1 MISLL
6 RISNPDLIWKFHTLV
21 QPIVEPK
28 RNLILNFNNIK
39 KVLGPTKE
47 STLKIKKYIS
57 VAEIT
62 KSLKRLNFDIKYNTK
77 RQQWKVIVP
86 YLRSDDII
94 REIDLI
100 EEIGRLYGF
109 NNFLTRLPKLKKIG
123 KKDLSYKTRKKLTN
137 CLINLGLNEVIQ
149 YSLVNKKK
157 YVNNEIELIN
167 PLVKEYTNL
176 RSSLLPNLLKSTQ
189 KNRSQSNL
197 GLEGFEYGHVFSKN
211 DLNQIQEIENI
222 AGIVGEYH
230 TKINGLEKPKL
241 LNWFEAKGKIEYLF
255 KKLNLLTSWQYEKL
269 GTEKNFIHPYCSAG
283 IYLKTGEKLGSFGQ
297 VHPITAQQL
306 NISSNLYL
314 FEFNFE
320 LIQNQLEKTQL
331 PLYQEY
337 STYPKIMK
345 DLSFVINKNISF
357 NYLQKILYLNGSQF
371 LININLIDKYSG
383 NSIPTNQT
391 SLCLQF
397 IFQSDQ
403 TTLQNKKI
411 ENILNHIQT
420 ILITKFNA
428 KIRT

>member
-1 MISLL
+1 
-6 RISNPDLIWKFHTLV
+6 
-21 QPIVEPK
+21 
-28 RNLILNFNNIK
+28 
-39 KVLGPTKE
+39 
-47 STLKIKKYIS
+47 
-57 VAEIT
+57 
-62 KSLKRLNFDIKYNTK
+62 
-77 RQQWKVIVP
+77 
-86 YLRSDDII
+86 
-94 REIDLI
+94 
-100 EEIGRLYGF
+100 
-109 NNFLTRLPKLKKIG
+109 
-123 KKDLSYKTRKKLTN
+123 
-137 CLINLGLNEVIQ
+137 
-149 YSLVNKKK
+149 
-157 YVNNEIELIN
+157 
-167 PLVKEYTNL
+167 
-176 RSSLLPNLLKSTQ
+176 
-189 KNRSQSNL
+189 
-197 GLEGFEYGHVFSKN
+197 
-211 DLNQIQEIENI
+211 LNQIQEIENI

-269 GTEKNFIHPYCSAG
+269 ETEKNFIHPYCSEG
-283 IYLKTGEKLGSFGQ
+283 IYLKTSEKLGSFGQ
-297 VHPITAQQL
+297 VHPITTQQL

-357 NYLQKILYLNGSQF
+357 NYLQKILDLNGSQF
-371 LININLIDKYSG
+371 LININLIDKYFG

-391 SLCLQF
+391 SLCLHF
-397 IFQSDQ
+397 IFQLNQ